1 MLNMFSK
8 EDILKRLRA
17 GEEAESIANEMADTI
32 NSAISE
38 YRQTEEEERKRKLFE
53 EARLHDAH
61 VAVDAIC
68 NFLEQYGGFPHVKTT
83 ERAKMAEDLPKLIE
97 ETNELFNNLSKELKK
112 GAKKPSTKDSDTQAL
127 LDWLESL

>member
-1 MLNMFSK
+1 MFSK

-17 GEEAESIANEMADTI
+17 GEEAEAIANEMADTI

-38 YRQTEEEERKRKLFE
+38 YKQTEEEEKRKRKLFE

-83 ERAKMAEDLPKLIE
+83 ERAKMAEDLPNLIE
-97 ETNELFNNLSKELKK
+97 ETNELLNSFKDLQK
-112 GAKKPSTKDSDTQAL
+112 GVKKPGTKDSDTQAL
-127 LDWLESL
+127 LNWLESL

>member
-1 MLNMFSK
+1 MFSK

-17 GEEAESIANEMADTI
+17 GEEAEAIANEMADTI

-38 YRQTEEEERKRKLFE
+38 YKQTEEEEKRKRKLFE

-61 VAVDAIC
+61 AVVDAIC

-83 ERAKMAEDLPKLIE
+83 ERAKMAEDLPNLIE
-97 ETNELFNNLSKELKK
+97 ETNELLNSFKDLQK
-112 GAKKPSTKDSDTQAL
+112 GAKKPGTKDSDTQAL